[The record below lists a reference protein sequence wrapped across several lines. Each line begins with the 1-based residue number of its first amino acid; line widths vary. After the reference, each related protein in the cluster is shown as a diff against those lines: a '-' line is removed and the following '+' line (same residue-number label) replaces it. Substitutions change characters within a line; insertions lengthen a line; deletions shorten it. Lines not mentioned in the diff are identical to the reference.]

1 MRSLMKFTLMPGL
14 ITVLVLS
21 FSSCSKSTNWPQFRG
36 PDGNMAFESAS
47 LPDKWNT
54 DTNVVWTALLDG
66 AGYSSPVVWGNRIF
80 VTSAVPV
87 KVNPAPEKPPMPAG
101 PPPQGG
107 QGQQPAQPPL
117 PPVPPIPEVRDT
129 TYMNEIYKLEVQC
142 FDLLTG
148 KLLWTRI
155 PYEGAP
161 RIGKNANSTYACET
175 PVTDGQRLYASFGM
189 HGIFCYDLEGNPL
202 WNKDLGAFYTQK
214 GWGTGSSPILHN
226 NMLFIQ
232 SDNEENS
239 FITALDAATG
249 NEIWRVMRDEKT
261 TYSTPYIW
269 KNLLRTELVTCGKKA
284 RSYDPETGKLLWE
297 LEIGGEQVI
306 PSPVGNEELLFIGN
320 AGGRETKARLFAVKP
335 GAEGEVGAD
344 KIAWMS
350 EDSGLGNPSP
360 LLYRDRL
367 YVIGGRGEIS
377 VLDPLTGSV
386 KYQQR
391 INGVGAVWATAWANN
406 DIIYFLDER
415 GVTRAF
421 RAGDSFE
428 KLAENTLEGTK
439 FWSSI
444 AMTGKTYL
452 FKSAEKLYCVGK

>member
-1 MRSLMKFTLMPGL
+1 
-14 ITVLVLS
+14 
-21 FSSCSKSTNWPQFRG
+21 
-36 PDGNMAFESAS
+36 
-47 LPDKWNT
+47 
-54 DTNVVWTALLDG
+54 
-66 AGYSSPVVWGNRIF
+66 
-80 VTSAVPV
+80 
-87 KVNPAPEKPPMPAG
+87 
-101 PPPQGG
+101 
-107 QGQQPAQPPL
+107 
-117 PPVPPIPEVRDT
+117 
-129 TYMNEIYKLEVQC
+129 
-142 FDLLTG
+142 
-148 KLLWTRI
+148 
-155 PYEGAP
+155 
-161 RIGKNANSTYACET
+161 
-175 PVTDGQRLYASFGM
+175 
-189 HGIFCYDLEGNPL
+189 
-202 WNKDLGAFYTQK
+202 
-214 GWGTGSSPILHN
+214 
-226 NMLFIQ
+226 
-232 SDNEENS
+232 
-239 FITALDAATG
+239 
-249 NEIWRVMRDEKT
+249 
-261 TYSTPYIW
+261 
-269 KNLLRTELVTCGKKA
+269 LVTCGKKA